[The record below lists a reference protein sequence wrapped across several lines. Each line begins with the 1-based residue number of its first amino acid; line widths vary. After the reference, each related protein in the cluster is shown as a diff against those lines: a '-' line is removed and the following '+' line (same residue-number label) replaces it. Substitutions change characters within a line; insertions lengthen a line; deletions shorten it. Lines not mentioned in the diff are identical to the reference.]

1 MNISQATKRMTIVL
15 GLLQKSPVFAVGVFA
30 WFFCAVITGRRREE
44 DQENQPPD
52 DVGGH

>member
-30 WFFCAVITGRRREE
+30 SFFVRPLQADGEKRIKRISPR
-44 DQENQPPD
+44 D

>member
-15 GLLQKSPVFAVGVFA
+15 GLLQKSPVFAVGVFL
-30 WFFCAVITGRRREE
+30 FCVVITGRRREE